1 MSNTPAPSITSSP
14 SAAPSSTTTP
24 ATTPQS
30 SATESSPR
38 RAHASWAHTM
48 RLFRRFV
55 RTRASLLSTI
65 FTPMLMIVFQWAL
78 FGDLIAKVQGLD
90 KIDLL
95 PLCLMLILGSQWL
108 YIPAN
113 SAEIVRE
120 RQSGIVARVSTS
132 ASGIRPLIAGEWLF
146 SFLRTILASIP
157 ALVASFVFGMRI
169 HTWSAALWLLIA
181 VIGGALFTAT
191 LVLALGFGAASPD
204 ATMIV
209 TPLFMVALFL
219 SAGFV
224 PATAFV
230 SGLQWFA
237 RNNPVTHVIEAEI
250 ALNGGALANN
260 LSLTDASSAMAM
272 SGIWFIGV
280 MAVAGLLAVVATT
293 RHSRNTA

>member
-1 MSNTPAPSITSSP
+1 MSNTPATTYSPAPSIEP
-14 SAAPSSTTTP
+14 APSTARLTST
-24 ATTPQS
+24 ATKP
-30 SATESSPR
+30 SPR
-38 RAHASWAHTM
+38 RTHASWAHTM

-78 FGDLIAKVQGLD
+78 FGDLIAKVQGLE

-132 ASGIRPLIAGEWLF
+132 TSGIRPLIAGEWLF

-169 HTWSAALWLLIA
+169 HTCSAALWLVVA
-181 VIGGALFTAT
+181 VIGGSIFTAT

-260 LSLTDASSAMAM
+260 LSLTDATSAMTM

-280 MAVAGLLAVVATT
+280 MVVAGLLAVFATT

>member
-1 MSNTPAPSITSSP
+1 MSNTPAPSITSSS

-38 RAHASWAHTM
+38 RAHASWAHTI

-260 LSLTDASSAMAM
+260 LSLTDASSAMAL
-272 SGIWFIGV
+272 SGLWFIGV
-280 MAVAGLLAVVATT
+280 MVVAGLLAVVATT